1 MNHSFPQAPVA
12 ARRLLPA
19 LTVVALI
26 AGAAAAQ
33 IAIAQAFPSK
43 PIRIVVPAAPGG
55 GTDVLARMLSPELT
69 KQFGQQMII
78 ENRAGGATMIG
89 TEFVARSAPDGYT
102 MVIATTPHAINPTL
116 YKKVPY
122 DPVKDFTMISQL
134 GLTTTVLVV
143 HPSLPVNNVKEFIA
157 LAKSKPG
164 QLTAGTAAGNSA
176 YLAVEMLKTM
186 AKIDAVNI
194 PYKGAGQAL
203 IDLVAGHIQFQVNTL
218 LAAKPFIDSGRL
230 RAIGVCSAK
239 RTASLPNVQAI
250 GETLKGFETSGW
262 YALLGPANIS
272 RETTLRIH
280 DGFAKALRTPEIT
293 KRLADQG
300 VEVTAGTPD
309 ELTKLMPLEIK
320 KWGEVVKSSGAT
332 PG

>member
-1 MNHSFPQAPVA
+1 VNKTIQPVSVVS
-12 ARRLLPA
+12 RRLLPVLA
-19 LTVVALI
+19 VFAAVLPLAAVA
-26 AGAAAAQ
+26 Q
-33 IAIAQAFPSK
+33 TFPSK
-43 PIRIVVPAAPGG
+43 PIRVVVPAAPGG
-55 GTDVLARMLSPELT
+55 GTDILARLLSPKLT
-69 KQFGQQMII
+69 EQFGQQIVI

-89 TEFVARSAPDGYT
+89 TEFVARSAPDGHT

-116 YKKVPY
+116 YKKVPF

-186 AKIDAVNI
+186 AKIDALNI

-203 IDLVAGHIQFQVNTL
+203 SDLVAGHVQFQVNTM
-218 LAAKPFIDSGRL
+218 LAAKPFIEAGRL

-239 RTASLPNVQAI
+239 RSAAMPNVQAI
-250 GETLKGFETSGW
+250 GETIKGFETSGW
-262 YALLGPANIS
+262 YALLGPAGIP
-272 RETTLRIH
+272 RETTMRIY
-280 DGFAKALRTPEIT
+280 DGFSKAIRNPEIT
-293 KRLADQG
+293 KSLADRG
-300 VEVTAGTPD
+300 VEALAGTPD
-309 ELTKLMPLEIK
+309 ELAKVMPLEIK